1 MSIAPDT
8 LTDEEASALTG
19 AILSAFRSMTPEE
32 IHRMLTEQNADVRPT
47 NPYAEESADDHA

>member
-8 LTDEEASALTG
+8 LTDKEVSALTG
-19 AILSAFRSMTPEE
+19 AALSAFRSMAPEE

-47 NPYAEESADDHA
+47 NPYAEEADHE

>member
-32 IHRMLTEQNADVRPT
+32 IHRMLTEQNADVRP
-47 NPYAEESADDHA
+47 NPYAEEATDDHA